1 MDGMVPVSVT
11 IEKLQEEDKPQVM
24 ALLEQANMH
33 YIPSPEMPS
42 ISWGNYFVARLD
54 GQVVGFAGYKMLSA
68 TEAKTE
74 LIVVDKRCRGTGLGI
89 KLQARRM
96 EEMVAHGAQSL
107 ITNCDLPESIEWY
120 KKHFG
125 YQEVGRLK
133 KEHEFGNSGIDSWT
147 TLRVDLRQWAADRE

>member
-1 MDGMVPVSVT
+1 MSVT

-74 LIVVDKRCRGTGLGI
+74 LIVVDKSCRGTGLGI
-89 KLQARRM
+89 ILQTRRM

-107 ITNCDLPESIEWY
+107 ITNCDRPEIIEWY
-120 KKHFG
+120 KEYFG
-125 YQEVGRLK
+125 YQEIGRLK
-133 KEHEFGNSGIDSWT
+133 KEHEFGDSSIDSWT